1 MRDQILDKSGKIRYW
16 KDEPVYTTLSS
27 ELGMQPKAIYQTIL
41 RKQHIIFRKSIS
53 KDKVVFQEDITD
65 DETSE
70 NEPDFEHFVV
80 SLTKEEQTHFELT
93 RNVSDQVVLAV
104 GWTNQLSLILQNS
117 MRSACVFNFSWH
129 YVRDGDFVTKA
140 YCSQCGSALKIES
153 TNKITSILVW
163 ITDFGS
169 REHKFTKRRRLIG
182 DRLTYYKE
190 KLKSNV
196 PYVVLNNELAEN
208 IDSNKQMPI
217 QQYPTTRALKKLR
230 SVVRNEN
237 NLHASAIN
245 SVRIM
250 KYSPFHKN
258 TIKEIGTDPLFVI
271 FWNDYQ
277 TYYFNQVSKK
287 QRVCISIDATGSLIS
302 NQSLLSD
309 LNLDSKI
316 ELQHVFLYLIMLKNE
331 NNSSKPIAQCLSA
344 DQHAR
349 KIRYFLERFT
359 DEFKIPNEVTI
370 DDSAALIKSVILA
383 FTSCVST
390 QNYIATCHK
399 ILNGDLSR
407 SLECYIR
414 LDVNHF
420 VKNVKKAKVFT
431 KMLDKQKMFYQ
442 SLIGVMIQCDSF
454 AQITEIVKKILL
466 VASIPYEAENFPT
479 YESLRSLK
487 RLIKTHNMSSFVEQ
501 IDHISSN
508 DKLEDSE
515 LLNDLDG
522 CEQIEWFTRIEKEVE
537 KIHENMPN
545 QSSSDIREN
554 YYYCIEFIPY
564 LKKLCTRIVLW
575 TPIMNEYFNSSKI
588 TTSSSDVESQNHII
602 KNIIFRDTKLP
613 IRLDTFMEKYLKAIK
628 GDIFM
633 ACAEQNYQR
642 LGQDDNIDETSNT
655 KSAKNMPQSV
665 IIVSIHLQINY
676 LFKTLQ
682 PNYKKIILLVK

>member
-1 MRDQILDKSGKIRYW
+1 M
-16 KDEPVYTTLSS
+16 
-27 ELGMQPKAIYQTIL
+27 
-41 RKQHIIFRKSIS
+41 
-53 KDKVVFQEDITD
+53 
-65 DETSE
+65 
-70 NEPDFEHFVV
+70 
-80 SLTKEEQTHFELT
+80 SLTKEEQKNFEFT
-93 RNVSDQVVLAV
+93 RNVSNEVVLAV
-104 GWTNQLSLILQNS
+104 GWTNHLSLILQNS
-117 MRSACVFNFSWH
+117 MRSVCVFNFSWH

-153 TNKITSILVW
+153 SDKIRNLLVW

-169 REHKFTKRRRLIG
+169 GEHKFTKRRRLIG

-190 KLKSNV
+190 KLKNKL
-196 PYVVLNNELAEN
+196 PYVVLNDEVAEN

-217 QQYPTTRALKKLR
+217 QQYPTARALKKLR
-230 SVVRNEN
+230 SVVKNES

-250 KYSPFHKN
+250 KYSPNHKN
-258 TIKEIGTDPLFVI
+258 TIKEIGTDPLFII

-277 TYYFNQVSKK
+277 TYYFNQIRKK
-287 QRVCISIDATGSLIS
+287 HRVCISIDATGSLIS

-316 ELQHVFLYLIMLKNE
+316 ELQHIFLYLIMLKNE
-331 NNSSKPIAQCLSA
+331 NNTSKPIAQCLSA

-349 KIRYFLERFT
+349 KIRYFLERFA
-359 DEFKIPNEVTI
+359 DEFGIPNEVTI
-370 DDSAALIKSVILA
+370 DDSAALINSVILA

-390 QNYIATCHK
+390 QDYVATCHK
-399 ILNGDLSR
+399 IINGDLSIT
-407 SLECYIR
+407 LECYIR

-431 KMLDKQKMFYQ
+431 KMLDRQKMFYQ

-454 AQITEIVKKILL
+454 AQMTEIVKKILL
-466 VASIPYEAENFPT
+466 VVSIPYESENFPT

-487 RLIKTHNMSSFVEQ
+487 KLIKTHDMASFVEQ
-501 IDHISSN
+501 IDHIKGN

-515 LLNDLDG
+515 LLNEFSG
-522 CEQIEWFTRIEKEVE
+522 CEHIEWFTQIEKEVE
-537 KIHENMPN
+537 KMYENMPN

-554 YYYCIEFIPY
+554 YYYCPDFVPH
-564 LKKLCTRIVLW
+564 LKKLCRRIALW
-575 TPIMNEYFNSSKI
+575 SPIMNKYFNSSKI
-588 TTSSSDVESQNHII
+588 TSSSSDVESQNHII

-633 ACAEQNYQR
+633 ASAEQNYQR
-642 LGQDDNIDETSNT
+642 LSQDGGIEDKNVPQLVNIET
-655 KSAKNMPQSV
+655 
-665 IIVSIHLQINY
+665 IHLQIRII
-676 LFKTLQ
+676 FKTL
-682 PNYKKIILLVK
+682 